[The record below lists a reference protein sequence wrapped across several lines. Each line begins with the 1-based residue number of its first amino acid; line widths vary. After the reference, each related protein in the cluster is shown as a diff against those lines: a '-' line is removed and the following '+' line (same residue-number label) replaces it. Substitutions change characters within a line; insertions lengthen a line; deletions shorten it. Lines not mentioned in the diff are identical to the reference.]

1 MSDTIKRRQANPK
14 AEIVQSSASEWLERR
29 ERDGWSERDQQEFDS
44 WLVASPAHV
53 IAYMRVEDVWNRA
66 NRLRALNHPEHDR
79 AAAFDRW
86 PLLAR
91 IAAVFAVV
99 VLAGIG
105 GAMYAFAPRDAIYTT
120 EVGQRENLQLAD
132 GSQIELNTDTT
143 LRIGTVG
150 DNKTVTLE
158 KGEAYFDI
166 KHDAKRLFVVRAGN
180 NRVVDLGTKFL
191 VHQNSDRV
199 RVAVFEGRA
208 RFDLTASG
216 VPAQWAVLV
225 PGDVAVA
232 AAGKMSVTKISPQVL
247 VDDLSWRRGELIFHF
262 TSLADAAAEFNR
274 YNQKK
279 LIVQGSEVSRLEIGG
294 TFGMHDVAGFG
305 RQVRQLLSVRAE
317 DRGAEIV
324 LSR

>member
-1 MSDTIKRRQANPK
+1 MSDTIKRKQPNPK

-29 ERDGWSERDQQEFDS
+29 ERDDWSERDQREFDF
-44 WLVASPAHV
+44 WLTASPAHV

-66 NRLRALNHPEHDR
+66 NRLQALNHPER
-79 AAAFDRW
+79 GTAEVFGRW
-86 PLLAR
+86 PLVGK
-91 IAAVFAVV
+91 IAAVCAMA

-105 GAMYAFAPRDAIYTT
+105 GVIYAFAPRDAIYTT
-120 EVGQRENLQLAD
+120 ELGQRENLQLAD

-143 LRIGTVG
+143 LRINTAG

-191 VHQNSDRV
+191 VHQSADRV

-208 RFDLTASG
+208 RFDLAASG
-216 VPAQWAVLV
+216 VSAQSAVLT
-225 PGDVAVA
+225 PGEVAVA
-232 AAGKMSVTKISPQVL
+232 AAGKMSVKKISPQVL
-247 VDDLSWRRGELIFHF
+247 VDALSWRRGELVFHF
-262 TSLADAAAEFNR
+262 TSLADATAEFNR

-279 LIVQGSEVSRLEIGG
+279 LVVQGSEVARLEIGG

-305 RQVRQLLSVRAE
+305 RQVRQLLGVRAD